1 MYRAKRRIL
10 KIRLILFDMAA
21 VGISFCLSYWLVKS
35 LKYLP
40 FQKPAPLRYYY
51 EIIILIV
58 LLWSVL
64 LYIHNAYSHRKGLST
79 LNIWTI
85 IKVNIWGSLI
95 LSLILFIFKIQW
107 VNRSIIGFFVILSPL
122 FLYTGRRLHSR
133 WVAHQVMNGE
143 SLREVLIIGTGE
155 QAKRIAK
162 EIGLH
167 PEFGFRIKCFLSLDP
182 SEVGRS
188 LCGSNVIG
196 TVDRLPD
203 VLSTETVDEVVFAIP
218 LNIFEGMK
226 VYLLLCDQMGISGRV
241 ILDLYE
247 PAHSDAHVEKFFG
260 LPTFYFSTI
269 PVRLFNLYVKRFVD
283 ISVGSALFIILLPLI
298 TILAIVIKLTS
309 KGTVLFRQARVGL
322 NGRRFTLYK
331 FRTMIEGAEELRD
344 KLLDQN
350 EMDGPVFKI
359 KEDPRITTIGRF
371 IRRFSL
377 DEIPQLINVIRGD
390 MSLVGPRPL
399 PMFEAANINGFER
412 RRFSMKPGITCLWQ
426 IKGRNLLNFKE
437 WMSLDLEYIDQWS
450 LWLDTKILLK
460 TLPAILAGR
469 GAY

>member
-1 MYRAKRRIL
+1 M
-10 KIRLILFDMAA
+10 IRLILFDMAA
-21 VGISFCLSYWLVKS
+21 VSISFYLAYLFVKS
-35 LKYLP
+35 LRYLP
-40 FQKPAPLRYYY
+40 FQHPAPLRYYY

-64 LYIHNAYSHRKGLST
+64 LYLHNAYPHWKGISA

-85 IKVNIWGSLI
+85 IKVNIWGILI
-95 LSLILFIFKIQW
+95 LSLILFIFKVQW

-133 WVAHQVMNGE
+133 WIAHQVMNGE

-155 QAKRIAK
+155 QAKRIAE

-167 PEFGFRIKCFLSLDP
+167 PEFGFRIKGFLSLDP
-182 SEVGRS
+182 SEVGS
-188 LCGSNVIG
+188 PLCGSMVIG
-196 TVDRLPD
+196 TIDEFSDILQID
-203 VLSTETVDEVVFAIP
+203 TVDDVVFALPI
-218 LNIFEGMK
+218 N
-226 VYLLLCDQMGISGRV
+226 LLTDVKKNLILCDQIGISGRI

-247 PAHSDAHVEKFFG
+247 PTYSDPHVEKFFG
-260 LPTFYFSTI
+260 QPTFYFSVL
-269 PVRLFNLYVKRFVD
+269 PKRLLTLAIKRVIDF
-283 ISVGSALFIILLPLI
+283 SGALILI
-298 TILAIVIKLTS
+298 TILSPLVIILGILVKLTS
-309 KGTVLFRQARVGL
+309 KGTILFRQERVGL

-344 KLLDQN
+344 KLLNQN

-359 KEDPRITTIGRF
+359 KEDPRITLIGRF

-377 DEIPQLINVIRGD
+377 DEIPQLINVFRGD